1 MSERTTTCTISEP
14 NSKGMTSTTTSES
27 QEMATT
33 TTLIPPRDQVIYLD
47 QLSEAEPGEVQA
59 VAASQIR
66 LLTSYY
72 SAVLAQATKSF
83 QWALIAAGIGLVF
96 FLGAVVLLITIQSQ
110 SIATISVIGGAIVE
124 VIAGINF
131 FLYGKTTT
139 QLAHFHERLDRTQR
153 FLLANSICETLGDE
167 TQQKSRSE
175 LVRIIATFGLDSPKM
190 PGEK

>member
-1 MSERTTTCTISEP
+1 M
-14 NSKGMTSTTTSES
+14 
-27 QEMATT
+27 
-33 TTLIPPRDQVIYLD
+33 
-47 QLSEAEPGEVQA
+47 
-59 VAASQIR
+59 
-66 LLTSYY
+66 
-72 SAVLAQATKSF
+72 
-83 QWALIAAGIGLVF
+83 F

-190 PGEK
+190 PGEKSEEE